1 MNALN
6 NIQAK
11 AIHLVDELANI
22 QINNMKSEWD
32 GLWEWI
38 DGGNGVNDRFSGKL
52 SLGESIKKYL
62 YDVKYITYNGKEEY
76 SMLSWRKAVVGNKY
90 LAYQQDQLLTM
101 SRPLWE
107 QRYREDYVLA
117 QTKKLN
123 NALAKH
129 LNNDMTASNISVGV
143 GLAGA
148 EVTATIDK
156 THTFKTSA
164 TLCGGDVQC
173 LHYRYY
179 SKLLTNK

>member
-32 GLWEWI
+32 GLWGWI
-38 DGGNGVNDRFSGKL
+38 NEGNGVIDRFSGKF
-52 SLGESIKKYL
+52 SLFDSIRKYL
-62 YDVKYITYNGKEEY
+62 YDVKYITSNGKEEF
-76 SMLSWRKAVVGNKY
+76 SMSNWRKVLSWNKY

-107 QRYREDYVLA
+107 QKYRKDYILT

-123 NALAKH
+123 KALAKH
-129 LNNDMTASNISVGV
+129 LNNDMTATNIMVDV

-156 THTFKTSA
+156 THIFRTSA
-164 TLCGGDVQC
+164 TLCGGDIQC

-179 SKLLTNK
+179 SKMK